1 MRSLVGVKDADVQ
14 VQAHLTP
21 KAQQDTTTMT
31 DSTWRSEGGFLD
43 QQHSLQA
50 WGLGASYGLR
60 VILSEVDF
68 ALPVTGV
75 TALLGPAGTGKS
87 TLLRTLA
94 GLNDANP
101 RFRSWGKLQCAGQP
115 LSAENRPRLVQQ
127 HARLMRA
134 NTLDALIEM
143 ARQSEQKSPLE
154 WRRWVTE
161 QLQQYGFAELAQ
173 VLDSPTMEL
182 SSVQQRAVAIL
193 REAWARPAVLM
204 VDEPTADL
212 DGYEAFLLL
221 DVIKQIGQQS
231 SVLLVTHQQQHAKAV
246 AQQMLLLAGGLIQEA
261 RPMADFLQRPVSAAG
276 QQFVR
281 TGSCS
286 VPMPGTPVHELADD
300 VLPPPPLPAAAL
312 AAIAEFAAPQVL
324 APTAELETVLLP
336 EPEVMLVAA
345 ESSTAEPVLAPPR
358 LAPAQAYCAR
368 PVSAT
373 VLMEMQPL
381 AAADNAVPASR
392 GPGGFSWLVPGR
404 LAGTP
409 WPGVVH
415 DMDVDLKALRRCGVT
430 MLITLTEKDFPQDVL
445 ARHGLRNFH
454 LPVYDNEPPTVAQI
468 QMLLARMSGALRRG
482 EVLAVHCLAGLGRTG
497 TVLAAWLVREGL
509 TAEEALRR
517 VRLIDAQYVQSASQ
531 EALLHEYENALL
543 QKMA

>member
-1 MRSLVGVKDADVQ
+1 MN
-14 VQAHLTP
+14 
-21 KAQQDTTTMT
+21 
-31 DSTWRSEGGFLD
+31 

-50 WGLGASYGLR
+50 WGLGASYGPR
-60 VILSEVDF
+60 VILAEVDF

-94 GLNDANP
+94 GLNDINP
-101 RFRSWGKLQCAGQP
+101 RFRSWGRVQCADQP
-115 LSAENRPRLVQQ
+115 LNSDNRPKLVQQ

-143 ARQSEQKSPLE
+143 ARQREQRAPLQ
-154 WRRWVTE
+154 WREWVTE
-161 QLQQYGFAELAQ
+161 QLQKYGFAELIH
-173 VLDSPTMEL
+173 VLDKPTMEL

-193 REAWARPAVLM
+193 REAWASPAVLM

-221 DVIKQIGQQS
+221 DVLKQVGQHS
-231 SVLLVTHQQQHAKAV
+231 TVLLVTHQQQHAQAV
-246 AQQMLLLAGGLIQEA
+246 AQQMLLLAGGRIQEA
-261 RPMADFLQRPVSAAG
+261 RPMAEFMQRPDSAAG

-281 TGSCS
+281 TGSCH

-312 AAIAEFAAPQVL
+312 AATAEFVVQQV
-324 APTAELETVLLP
+324 PVTP
-336 EPEVMLVAA
+336 EPQA
-345 ESSTAEPVLAPPR
+345 EAEPVQAALA
-358 LAPAQAYCAR
+358 ASPAETVAASPVPALVQAFQPR
-368 PVSAT
+368 PVSAA

-381 AAADNAVPASR
+381 VAAEDAVPASR
-392 GPGGFSWLVPGR
+392 GPNGFAWLVPGR

-415 DMDVDLKALRRCGVT
+415 DMDADLKALRRCGIT
-430 MLITLTEKDFPQDVL
+430 LLITLTEKDFPQDAL
-445 ARHGLRNFH
+445 ARNGLKNFH
-454 LPVYDNEPPTVAQI
+454 LPVYDHESPTVAQI
-468 QMLLARMSGALRRG
+468 QMLLARMSASLRRG
-482 EVLAVHCLAGLGRTG
+482 EVLAVHCLAGQGRTG

-517 VRLIDAQYVQSASQ
+517 VRLIDAQYVQSEVQ

>member
-1 MRSLVGVKDADVQ
+1 MA
-14 VQAHLTP
+14 
-21 KAQQDTTTMT
+21 
-31 DSTWRSEGGFLD
+31 SEGDFLD
-43 QQHSLQA
+43 QQYSLQA
-50 WGLGASYGLR
+50 SGLGASYGPR
-60 VILSEVDF
+60 VILAEVDF

-94 GLNDANP
+94 GLNDVNP
-101 RFRSWGKLQCAGQP
+101 RFRSWGQVLCAGKS
-115 LSAENRPRLVQQ
+115 LSNLNQPRLVQQ

-143 ARQSEQKSPLE
+143 ARQREQRSPLE
-154 WRRWVTE
+154 WRQWVTE
-161 QLQQYGFAELAQ
+161 QLQSYGFAEIAQ
-173 VLDSPTMEL
+173 VLDSPTMQL

-221 DVIKQIGQQS
+221 DVIKQAGQHS
-231 SVLLVTHQQQHAKAV
+231 SVLVVTHQQQHAQAV
-246 AQQMLLLAGGLIQEA
+246 AQHMMLLAGGRVQEA
-261 RPMADFLQRPVSAAG
+261 RPMADFVQRPISAAG

-281 TGSCS
+281 TGSCF

-312 AAIAEFAAPQVL
+312 AAIAEFIEPQAKPAAIAEVPATAVEAVVETSPQPEL
-324 APTAELETVLLP
+324 AARPS
-336 EPEVMLVAA
+336 VMDQANVAQ
-345 ESSTAEPVLAPPR
+345 T
-358 LAPAQAYCAR
+358 APAPFQPR
-368 PVSAT
+368 PVNAA

-381 AAADNAVPASR
+381 VANENAVAASR
-392 GPGGFSWLVPGR
+392 GPNGFSWLIAGR

-415 DMDVDLKALRRCGVT
+415 DMDADLKALSRCGVT
-430 MLITLTEKDFPQDVL
+430 MLITLTEKDFPQDAL

-454 LPVYDNEPPTVAQI
+454 LPVYDHEPPTVAQI
-468 QMLLARMSGALRRG
+468 QMLLARMSAAMRRG

-517 VRLIDAQYVQSASQ
+517 VRLIDAQYVQSQAQ
-531 EALLHEYENALL
+531 EALLYEYENALL

>member
-1 MRSLVGVKDADVQ
+1 M
-14 VQAHLTP
+14 
-21 KAQQDTTTMT
+21 
-31 DSTWRSEGGFLD
+31 D

-50 WGLGASYGLR
+50 SGLGASYGPR
-60 VILSEVDF
+60 VILAEVDF
-68 ALPVTGV
+68 VLPPTGI

-101 RFRSWGKLQCAGQP
+101 RFRSWGQVLSGGQP
-115 LSAENRPRLVQQ
+115 LNGDNRPRLVQQ

-143 ARQSEQKSPLE
+143 ARQVEQRSPLQ
-154 WRRWVTE
+154 WRQWVTE
-161 QLQQYGFAELAQ
+161 QLQNYGFAELAHE
-173 VLDSPTMEL
+173 LDSPTMKL
-182 SSVQQRAVAIL
+182 SSVQQRAVTIL
-193 REAWARPAVLM
+193 REAWAKPAVLM

-221 DVIKQIGQQS
+221 DVIKQVGQHS
-231 SVLLVTHQQQHAKAV
+231 SVLLVTHQQQHAQAV
-246 AQQMLLLAGGLIQEA
+246 AQHMLLLAGGHIQEA
-261 RPMADFLQRPVSAAG
+261 RPMAEFMQRPASAAG

-281 TGSCS
+281 TGSCH

-312 AAIAEFAAPQVL
+312 AAIAEFIEARQAPAVIAAEPQPSLQPEPVATVEAESAVAAPVQAQ
-324 APTAELETVLLP
+324 APTFQP
-336 EPEVMLVAA
+336 
-345 ESSTAEPVLAPPR
+345 
-358 LAPAQAYCAR
+358 R
-368 PVSAT
+368 PVNAA

-381 AAADNAVPASR
+381 EAAEDAVPASR
-392 GPGGFSWLVPGR
+392 GPSGFSWLVPGR

-415 DMDVDLKALRRCGVT
+415 DMDADLKALSRCGVT
-430 MLITLTEKDFPQDVL
+430 MLITLTEKDFPQDAL
-445 ARHGLRNFH
+445 ARHGLCNFH
-454 LPVYDNEPPTVAQI
+454 LPVYDHEPPTVAQI
-468 QMLLARMSGALRRG
+468 QMLLARMSAAMRRG

-517 VRLIDAQYVQSASQ
+517 VRLIDAQYVQSAAQ

>member
-1 MRSLVGVKDADVQ
+1 M
-14 VQAHLTP
+14 
-21 KAQQDTTTMT
+21 
-31 DSTWRSEGGFLD
+31 D

-50 WGLGASYGLR
+50 SGLGASYGPR
-60 VILSEVDF
+60 VILAEVDF
-68 ALPVTGV
+68 VLPPTGI

-101 RFRSWGKLQCAGQP
+101 RFRSWGQVLSGGRP
-115 LSAENRPRLVQQ
+115 LNGDNRPRLVQQ

-143 ARQSEQKSPLE
+143 ARQVEQRSPLQ
-154 WRRWVTE
+154 WRQWVTE
-161 QLQQYGFAELAQ
+161 QLQNYGFAELAHE
-173 VLDSPTMEL
+173 LDSPTMKL
-182 SSVQQRAVAIL
+182 SSVQQRAVTIL
-193 REAWARPAVLM
+193 REAWAKPAVLL

-221 DVIKQIGQQS
+221 DVIKQVGQHS
-231 SVLLVTHQQQHAKAV
+231 SVLLVTHQQQHAQAV
-246 AQQMLLLAGGLIQEA
+246 AQHMLLLAGGHIQEA
-261 RPMADFLQRPVSAAG
+261 RPMAEFMQRPASAAG

-281 TGSCS
+281 TGSCH

-312 AAIAEFAAPQVL
+312 AAIAEFIEARQEPAVIAAEPQPSLQPEPVATVEAETAVAVPVQAQ
-324 APTAELETVLLP
+324 APTFQP
-336 EPEVMLVAA
+336 
-345 ESSTAEPVLAPPR
+345 
-358 LAPAQAYCAR
+358 R
-368 PVSAT
+368 PVNAA

-381 AAADNAVPASR
+381 EAAEDAVPASR
-392 GPGGFSWLVPGR
+392 GPSGFSWLVPGR

-415 DMDVDLKALRRCGVT
+415 DMDADLKALSRCGVT
-430 MLITLTEKDFPQDVL
+430 MLITLTEKDFPQDAL
-445 ARHGLRNFH
+445 ARHGLCNFH
-454 LPVYDNEPPTVAQI
+454 LPVYDHEPPTVAQI
-468 QMLLARMSGALRRG
+468 QMLLARMSAAMRRG

-517 VRLIDAQYVQSASQ
+517 VRLIDAQYVQSAAQ

>member
-1 MRSLVGVKDADVQ
+1 M
-14 VQAHLTP
+14 
-21 KAQQDTTTMT
+21 
-31 DSTWRSEGGFLD
+31 D

-50 WGLGASYGLR
+50 WGLGASYGPR
-60 VILSEVDF
+60 VILAEVDF
-68 ALPVTGV
+68 ALPASGV

-94 GLNDANP
+94 GLNDVNP
-101 RFRSWGKLQCAGQP
+101 RFRRWGQVQCKGQP
-115 LSAENRPRLVQQ
+115 LGTANQPRLVQQ

-143 ARQSEQKSPLE
+143 ARQGEQKTPLQ
-154 WRRWVTE
+154 WRQWVTE

-182 SSVQQRAVAIL
+182 STVQQRAVAIL

-221 DVIKQIGQQS
+221 DVIKQIGLHS
-231 SVLLVTHQQQHAKAV
+231 SVLLVTHQQQHARAV
-246 AQQMLLLAGGLIQEA
+246 AQQMLLLAGGRIQEA
-261 RPMADFLQRPVSAAG
+261 GPMADFLQRPVSAAG

-281 TGSCS
+281 TGSCH

-300 VLPPPPLPAAAL
+300 VLPPPPLPAAAV
-312 AAIAEFAAPQVL
+312 AAIAECLEPQKASAVLEAVVQPVVPTAAAPEAAEEKVK
-324 APTAELETVLLP
+324 AEPVADIKPEPATPVPVTAEL
-336 EPEVMLVAA
+336 AA
-345 ESSTAEPVLAPPR
+345 SSVPAPVFQP
-358 LAPAQAYCAR
+358 R
-368 PVSAT
+368 PVSAS

-381 AAADNAVPASR
+381 TASENAVAASR
-392 GPGGFSWLVPGR
+392 GPSGFSWLVPGR

-415 DMDVDLKALRRCGVT
+415 DMDADLKALSRCGVT
-430 MLITLTEKDFPQDVL
+430 MLITLTEKDFPQDAL

-454 LPVYDNEPPTVAQI
+454 LPVYDHEPPTVAQI
-468 QMLLARMSGALRRG
+468 QMLLARMSAALRRG

>member
-1 MRSLVGVKDADVQ
+1 M
-14 VQAHLTP
+14 
-21 KAQQDTTTMT
+21 
-31 DSTWRSEGGFLD
+31 D

-50 WGLGASYGLR
+50 SGLGASYGPR
-60 VILSEVDF
+60 VILAEVDF
-68 ALPVTGV
+68 VLPAAGI

-101 RFRSWGKLQCAGQP
+101 RFRSWGQVLSGGQP
-115 LSAENRPRLVQQ
+115 LSSNNRPRLVQQ

-134 NTLDALIEM
+134 NTMDALIEM
-143 ARQSEQKSPLE
+143 ARQVEQRSPLQ
-154 WRRWVTE
+154 WRQWVTE
-161 QLQQYGFAELAQ
+161 QLQNYGFAELAQ
-173 VLDSPTMEL
+173 ELDSPTMKL
-182 SSVQQRAVAIL
+182 SSVQQRAVTIL
-193 REAWARPAVLM
+193 REAWAKPAVLM

-221 DVIKQIGQQS
+221 DVLKQVGQHS
-231 SVLLVTHQQQHAKAV
+231 SVLLVTHQQQHAQAV
-246 AQQMLLLAGGLIQEA
+246 AQHMLLLAGGHIQEA
-261 RPMADFLQRPVSAAG
+261 RPMAEFMQRPASAAG

-281 TGSCS
+281 TGSCH

-300 VLPPPPLPAAAL
+300 VQPPPPLPAAAL
-312 AAIAEFAAPQVL
+312 AAIAEFIEPRQEPEVL
-324 APTAELETVLLP
+324 VVEPEPLP
-336 EPEVMLVAA
+336 EPVEKAEIAVAA
-345 ESSTAEPVLAPPR
+345 PVQAQT
-358 LAPAQAYCAR
+358 PAFQPR
-368 PVSAT
+368 PVNAA

-381 AAADNAVPASR
+381 EAAEDAVPASR
-392 GPGGFSWLVPGR
+392 GPSGFSWLVPGR

-415 DMDVDLKALRRCGVT
+415 DMDADLKALSRCGVT
-430 MLITLTEKDFPQDVL
+430 MLITLTEKDFPQDAL

-454 LPVYDNEPPTVAQI
+454 LPVYDHEPPTVAQI
-468 QMLLARMSGALRRG
+468 QMLLARMSAAMRRG

-509 TAEEALRR
+509 TADEALRR
-517 VRLIDAQYVQSASQ
+517 VRLIDAQYVQSAAQ

>member
-1 MRSLVGVKDADVQ
+1 M
-14 VQAHLTP
+14 
-21 KAQQDTTTMT
+21 
-31 DSTWRSEGGFLD
+31 D

-50 WGLGASYGLR
+50 SGLGASYGPR
-60 VILSEVDF
+60 VILAEVDF
-68 ALPVTGV
+68 VLPPTGI

-101 RFRSWGKLQCAGQP
+101 RFRSWGQVLSGGQP
-115 LSAENRPRLVQQ
+115 LNGDNRPRLVQQ

-143 ARQSEQKSPLE
+143 ARQVEQRSPLQ
-154 WRRWVTE
+154 WRQWVTE
-161 QLQQYGFAELAQ
+161 QLQNYGFAELAHE
-173 VLDSPTMEL
+173 LDSPTMKL
-182 SSVQQRAVAIL
+182 SSVQQRAVTIL
-193 REAWARPAVLM
+193 REAWAKPAVLM

-221 DVIKQIGQQS
+221 DVIKQVGQHS
-231 SVLLVTHQQQHAKAV
+231 SVLLVTHQQQHAQAL
-246 AQQMLLLAGGLIQEA
+246 AQHMLLLAGGHIQEA
-261 RPMADFLQRPVSAAG
+261 RPMAEFMQRPASAAG

-281 TGSCS
+281 TGSCH

-312 AAIAEFAAPQVL
+312 AAIAEFIEARQEPAVIAAEPQPQPSLQPEPVEAESAVAAPVQAR
-324 APTAELETVLLP
+324 APTFQP
-336 EPEVMLVAA
+336 
-345 ESSTAEPVLAPPR
+345 
-358 LAPAQAYCAR
+358 R
-368 PVSAT
+368 PVNAA

-381 AAADNAVPASR
+381 EAAEDAVPASR
-392 GPGGFSWLVPGR
+392 GPSGFSWLVPGR

-415 DMDVDLKALRRCGVT
+415 DMDADLKALSRCGVT
-430 MLITLTEKDFPQDVL
+430 MLITLTEKDFPQDAL
-445 ARHGLRNFH
+445 ARHGLCNFH
-454 LPVYDNEPPTVAQI
+454 LPVYDHEPPTVAQI
-468 QMLLARMSGALRRG
+468 QMLLARMSAAMRRG

-517 VRLIDAQYVQSASQ
+517 VRLIDAQYVQSAAQ